1 MKNNV
6 KPQQTP
12 LGLGQFEVVD
22 YGKIVPEDV
31 WGPHFAISA
40 FKVRGMHFFG
50 VFWLILTT
58 CKLLKIAKIW
68 YEKNFFCIKN
78 KIVSLV
84 HGII

>member
-6 KPQQTP
+6 NPQQTT
-12 LGLGQFEVVD
+12 LVLSQFEVVD

-31 WGPHFAISA
+31 WGPHFAILA

-58 CKLLKIAKIW
+58 CKLLKIAKISS
-68 YEKNFFCIKN
+68 EKIFLHQK
-78 KIVSLV
+78 
-84 HGII
+84 